1 MIKRFVAGLPLLM
14 LSPLALAGEGPP
26 AVIPEPETLALLAVG
41 AIALAIVRL
50 RRRK

>member
-14 LSPLALAGEGPP
+14 LSPLVQAGDVPG
-26 AVIPEPETLALLAVG
+26 VIPEPETLALLAVG
-41 AIALAIVRL
+41 AVALAIVRM